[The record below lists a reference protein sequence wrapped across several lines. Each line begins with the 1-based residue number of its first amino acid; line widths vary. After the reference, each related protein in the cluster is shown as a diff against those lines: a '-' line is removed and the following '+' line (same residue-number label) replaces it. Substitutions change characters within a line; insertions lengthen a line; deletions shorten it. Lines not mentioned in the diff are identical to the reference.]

1 MKILIGYDGSECADA
16 ALDDLTQAGLP
27 AAGEA
32 QIMSIAEV
40 WLPPPP
46 PSAYE
51 IIEEARHAN
60 SPAELQRDFAKS
72 CAAAKEALALAERAR
87 ERLQTR
93 LPNWKLTADSS
104 CGSPAWELVA
114 KADQWKPDLIVVG
127 SHGRT
132 ALGRFVLGSVSQR
145 VLTEALC
152 SVRIA
157 RGRVE
162 EPNSPVRIVVG
173 TDGSP
178 ASDQALR
185 AVAARNWP
193 AQSEVKVV
201 LVDDPLAPEF
211 LGKLIPP
218 LATTLE
224 EDRQEERAWVENISK
239 QAIDI
244 LRSADL
250 KVTCVVREGDPKQ
263 ELPKAAEEWGA
274 DCIFVGSA
282 GFSNRFERFVLG
294 SVSAAVAAR
303 AHCSVEVVRK
313 KSKQIKHG

>member
-16 ALDDLTQAGLP
+16 ALDDLAQAGLP
-27 AAGEA
+27 AAVEVHVL
-32 QIMSIAEV
+32 SVAEM

-46 PSAYE
+46 PSAFE
-51 IIEEARHAN
+51 IIEEARQAN
-60 SPAELQRDFAKS
+60 SPAELQRDFAKT

-87 ERLQTR
+87 ERIQSR
-93 LPNWKLTADSS
+93 FPDWKVSAGSS
-104 CGSPAWELVA
+104 CGSAAWELVA
-114 KADQWKPDLIVVG
+114 KADEWKPDLLVVG

-132 ALGRFVLGSVSQR
+132 GFGRFVLGSVSQR

-162 EPNSPVRIVVG
+162 EPSSPVRIIVG

-178 ASDQALR
+178 ASERALG
-185 AVAARNWP
+185 VIAARKWP
-193 AQSEVKVV
+193 PQSAVKVIV
-201 LVDDPLAPEF
+201 VDDPLPPDF

-218 LATTLE
+218 LEEVIE
-224 EDRQEERAWVENISK
+224 EDRQDARAWVKEIS
-239 QAIDI
+239 QRSAAI
-244 LRSADL
+244 LRGASV
-250 KVTCVVREGDPKQ
+250 KVSCELREGDPKR

-294 SVSAAVAAR
+294 STSAAVAAR
-303 AHCSVEVVRK
+303 AHCSVEVVRR
-313 KSKQIKHG
+313 SSS